1 MESSS
6 ALLKNL
12 KVNSKNPYPGAI
24 FGQSSLFIKRHN
36 VIFIGSDYVLL
47 YFKNINHLQDM

>member
-12 KVNSKNPYPGAI
+12 KVNSKNPYPGAF

-36 VIFIGSDYVLL
+36 VIFIGFDYVLL